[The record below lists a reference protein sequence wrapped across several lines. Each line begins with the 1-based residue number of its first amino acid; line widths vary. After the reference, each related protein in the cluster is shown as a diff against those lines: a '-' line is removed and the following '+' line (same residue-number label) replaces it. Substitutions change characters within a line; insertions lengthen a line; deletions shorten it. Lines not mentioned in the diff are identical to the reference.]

1 MDGEEV
7 LVGRR
12 GEGEGVV
19 LLRLDGGAGEPD
31 PLPGEHLHVGRPVE
45 LHLDHVRGQELR
57 LQYVELHVPE
67 VIIKIQRQEYIQVKE
82 RCTAFRHPPCSERGD
97 LVDNV
102 DASRNDEETPKPRSC
117 RQPA

>member
-31 PLPGEHLHVGRPVE
+31 PLPGEHLHVGRAVE
-45 LHLDHVRGQELR
+45 LHLDDVRGQELR

-67 VIIKIQRQEYIQVKE
+67 VIIKVQRQELKE
-82 RCTAFRHPPCSERGD
+82 GCTAFRHPPCSERGD

-102 DASRNDEETPKPRSC
+102 NASGNDEETPKPRSC

>member
-45 LHLDHVRGQELR
+45 LHLDHVRGQELS

-67 VIIKIQRQEYIQVKE
+67 VREVGYQDTETIE
-82 RCTAFRHPPCSERGD
+82 RAFYCIPPPTLFG
-97 LVDNV
+97 
-102 DASRNDEETPKPRSC
+102 AWRSC
-117 RQPA
+117 R